1 MKALTKTI
9 ITAFIVFVCAL
20 SVLLVAAP
28 QNMVFAVSPG
38 DICSTPGAT
47 QDNLTCGSC
56 TSRGCVWETGTTDTC
71 SDTTGAN
78 GEVSQAKVDKC
89 LNQSPIVH
97 DIQNIVNF
105 LSAAVGVV
113 VIAVIIIGGIQY
125 SVAGDNASA
134 LTAAK
139 QRITN
144 GLIALFA
151 FMFAFAFVQW
161 LIPGGIFG

>member
-1 MKALTKTI
+1 MKALIKTV
-9 ITAFIVFVCAL
+9 ITGLIVFICAL
-20 SVLLVAAP
+20 SILLVAAP
-28 QNMVFAVSPG
+28 HNTALAVSAG

-56 TSRGCVWETGTTDTC
+56 SSRGCVWEAGTTDTC

-78 GEVSQAKVDKC
+78 GKVSQTKVDKC

-105 LSAAVGVV
+105 LSAAVGVI
-113 VIAVIIIGGIQY
+113 VIAVIIIGGVQY
-125 SVAGDNASA
+125 SIAGDNASA

-151 FMFAFAFVQW
+151 FMFAWAFLQW